1 MTKHQRFTYFVSFET
16 GDGRG
21 GIGFG
26 NTEMVLPAPILRL
39 EQVREIEAWL
49 RQHLGMPRIV
59 VLNYQLLM
67 PGPVS

>member
-1 MTKHQRFTYFVSFET
+1 MPQPQGFTYFVSFNL
-16 GDGRG
+16 GNANGQA
-21 GIGFG
+21 GFG
-26 NTEMVLPAPILRL
+26 NTEMVVPAPIVRL